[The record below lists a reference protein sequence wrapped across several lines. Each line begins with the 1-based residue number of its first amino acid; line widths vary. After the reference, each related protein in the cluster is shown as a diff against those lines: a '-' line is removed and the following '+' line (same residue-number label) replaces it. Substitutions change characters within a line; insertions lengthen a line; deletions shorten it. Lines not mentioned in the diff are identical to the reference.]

1 VKRTAQEAPAREPA
15 ERRAPEGS
23 ANPFD
28 EDPGN
33 SSPDPPGRCEYEG
46 PGKNVRHGQLPSC
59 AKVGGRLTG
68 SRCRERRA
76 KRPAAIGKP
85 PTPKRGAW
93 FGLFLASCGGGMW
106 KFNHSDP
113 LRLSWNSEAPLR
125 RGVFFVGSQGRGGM
139 RVLSGRLM
147 RCTLAQ
153 AGHRSETY
161 ALSLGTSSAN
171 QTCTF

>member
-1 VKRTAQEAPAREPA
+1 MKRTAQEAPAREPA

-33 SSPDPPGRCEYEG
+33 SSPDPQGRCEYEG

-85 PTPKRGAW
+85 PKPITRLCAMW
-93 FGLFLASCGGGMW
+93 LRLFLAHAAVGSRVQTLLI
-106 KFNHSDP
+106 FI
-113 LRLSWNSEAPLR
+113 LQTEAPLSARGFFR
-125 RGVFFVGSQGRGGM
+125 RTFS
-139 RVLSGRLM
+139 
-147 RCTLAQ
+147 
-153 AGHRSETY
+153 AG
-161 ALSLGTSSAN
+161 AA
-171 QTCTF
+171 